1 MADEMDDTSW
11 ELLNGP
17 GVDSAQGDTC
27 RTLGMLVKMTR
38 LHDLGL
44 AQLCFDEAE
53 VEFLT
58 EEAERRDVDKDA
70 HPQEFDTDSTPS
82 ELEKDAPLELDKNP
96 LLELDLCLALKG
108 LVLVDGADQ
117 L

>member
-1 MADEMDDTSW
+1 MADEMDDASW

-17 GVDSAQGDTC
+17 DVDSAQGDTC

-58 EEAERRDVDKDA
+58 GEEERRDVDKDA
-70 HPQEFDTDSTPS
+70 YPQELD
-82 ELEKDAPLELDKNP
+82 KDAPLELVKDAAP
-96 LLELDLCLALKG
+96 ELDLGLALKG
-108 LVLVDGADQ
+108 LALVDQ
-117 L
+117 S